1 MLAQCCSG
9 RKCISNQQTL
19 RREGAVLAVLPMPPE
34 IVILQL
40 IGAVDSLMTPDSDS
54 DMPEFWIVSS
64 LKGEALKPL
73 LTAPVFLALFSLS
86 ACATSST
93 SNSAAGPTSDACGA
107 SRYQKLVGGPSS
119 ATAGLKIPADS
130 RHYGSE
136 ERVATDTPTRLNFVH
151 SGTAVQSVTDPKSKV
166 IRVFCG

>member
-1 MLAQCCSG
+1 
-9 RKCISNQQTL
+9 
-19 RREGAVLAVLPMPPE
+19 MPPE

-93 SNSAAGPTSDACGA
+93 SNSAAGPTS
-107 SRYQKLVGGPSS
+107 
-119 ATAGLKIPADS
+119 
-130 RHYGSE
+130 
-136 ERVATDTPTRLNFVH
+136 
-151 SGTAVQSVTDPKSKV
+151 
-166 IRVFCG
+166 